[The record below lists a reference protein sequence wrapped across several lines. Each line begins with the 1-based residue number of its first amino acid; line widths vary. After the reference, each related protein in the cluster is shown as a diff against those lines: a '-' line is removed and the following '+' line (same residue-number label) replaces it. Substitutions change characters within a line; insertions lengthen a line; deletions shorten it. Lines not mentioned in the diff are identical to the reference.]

1 MCASL
6 KSVNPSGGS
15 KWAGWAQASMGR
27 LGPGVSGPAG
37 PRRQWVGWP
46 QASVGWLAPGING
59 PCQAGPSNTANKHVG
74 PGETENSTEWAGP

>member
-46 QASVGWLAPGING
+46 QASMGLARQGLAIQLINTSG
-59 PCQAGPSNTANKHVG
+59 RARPKIQRSGQDHKI
-74 PGETENSTEWAGP
+74 